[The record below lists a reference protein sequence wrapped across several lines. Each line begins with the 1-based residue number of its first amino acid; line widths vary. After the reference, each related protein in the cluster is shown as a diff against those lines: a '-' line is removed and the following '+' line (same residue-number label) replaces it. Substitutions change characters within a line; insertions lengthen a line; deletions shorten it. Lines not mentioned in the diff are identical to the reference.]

1 MKDWLNIELLLEVI
15 RSTPDDAYALRFK
28 SDLMDAIDP
37 TTKKGQEIISK
48 LQMVLQERNR
58 VMECKKREEEDRAD
72 ERERFR
78 LQGTAPQMYVN
89 SKVDYGTGNIHQ
101 LHS

>member
-37 TTKKGQEIISK
+37 TTKKGQETISK
-48 LQMVLQERNR
+48 LQMVLQERSR
-58 VMECKKREEEDRAD
+58 VIECKKREAEDRAD
-72 ERERFR
+72 ERERLR
-78 LQGTAPQMYVN
+78 LQGSAPQMFVN
-89 SKVDYGTGNIHQ
+89 SKVDYGTGDIHQ
-101 LHS
+101 LHR